1 MKDDSS
7 QQKSKRG
14 RKPKKLYDIDPS
26 GTKIG
31 INVTFNESDNRDEES
46 DDYELKHVESPIGPI
61 EKNFNNHKFSFDSM
75 GVGAKNDF
83 NNPSHQY
90 QMFPRKQSINN
101 LEKMFNPMSN
111 GYDYLHDERRRFSST
126 LSPYNIPSNP
136 PQFGSPNLFRAGN
149 NTEFKPAK
157 PVIFSKPISQPPQ
170 STEETPLQKK
180 LNEIISQSF
189 NSWNN
194 KPKRKETEEI
204 DFSSIHENPILNIL
218 QKSNQPNNT
227 QWKGNP
233 FDFLSN
239 SIMSPDYKPRSFSI
253 SSSGWMQPQR

>member
-1 MKDDSS
+1 M
-7 QQKSKRG
+7 
-14 RKPKKLYDIDPS
+14 
-26 GTKIG
+26 
-31 INVTFNESDNRDEES
+31 
-46 DDYELKHVESPIGPI
+46 
-61 EKNFNNHKFSFDSM
+61 
-75 GVGAKNDF
+75 
-83 NNPSHQY
+83 
-90 QMFPRKQSINN
+90 
-101 LEKMFNPMSN
+101 
-111 GYDYLHDERRRFSST
+111 
-126 LSPYNIPSNP
+126 
-136 PQFGSPNLFRAGN
+136 
-149 NTEFKPAK
+149 
-157 PVIFSKPISQPPQ
+157 

-204 DFSSIHENPILNIL
+204 DFSSIQENPILNIL

-227 QWKGNP
+227 QRKGNP

>member
-1 MKDDSS
+1 VKDDSS

-31 INVTFNESDNRDEES
+31 ISVTFNESDNRDEES

-126 LSPYNIPSNP
+126 LSPYN
-136 PQFGSPNLFRAGN
+136 
-149 NTEFKPAK
+149 TEFKPAK

-204 DFSSIHENPILNIL
+204 DFSSIQENPILNIL

-227 QWKGNP
+227 QRKGNP

>member
-31 INVTFNESDNRDEES
+31 ISVTFNESDNRDEES

-126 LSPYNIPSNP
+126 LSPYNIPSNS
-136 PQFGSPNLFRAGN
+136 PQLK
-149 NTEFKPAK
+149 FK
-157 PVIFSKPISQPPQ
+157 
-170 STEETPLQKK
+170 
-180 LNEIISQSF
+180 
-189 NSWNN
+189 
-194 KPKRKETEEI
+194 
-204 DFSSIHENPILNIL
+204 
-218 QKSNQPNNT
+218 
-227 QWKGNP
+227 
-233 FDFLSN
+233 
-239 SIMSPDYKPRSFSI
+239 Y
-253 SSSGWMQPQR
+253 